1 MLKDEFKGKSIVIAI
16 PNHFGLPQR
25 FKENLEAIG
34 FNVLVIP
41 DNIKNNIGFT
51 NTLIHGYK
59 KFIKGTKTF
68 KKEKKAEL
76 KLATQIEFLNK
87 KKIAIFDYALF
98 IRPDLF
104 SAELIDIVKK
114 RSKIITAYQWDGLD
128 RFPLVYSRIDLFDR
142 FFVFDVNDL
151 SKRENLLPLT
161 NFYFDDIPLSE
172 NKVDIYFVGT
182 YMKNRIDILLKL
194 ANKCKNIGLKT
205 SINLNINSAEKA
217 KKLQKEPINIITK
230 PMSFTENIINVSKS
244 KIILDFAND
253 VHYGISMRTF
263 ETIGYK
269 KKLIT
274 NNQLVKKYDFYN
286 PNNIFVIEN
295 EELDGLEKFISI
307 PYEDVSDE
315 INTKYSFTN
324 WIKYVLDI
332 KPHIPINLQK

>member
-34 FNVLVIP
+34 FDVLVIP
-41 DNIKNNIGFT
+41 DNIKNNIGLT

-68 KKEKKAEL
+68 KREKKAEL

-87 KKIAIFDYALF
+87 KNIEIFDYALF

-104 SAELIDIVKK
+104 SSELIDIVKK

-128 RFPLVYSRIDLFDR
+128 RFPLVYPKIELFDR

-151 SKRENLLPLT
+151 SKNENLLPLT
-161 NFYFDDIPLSE
+161 NFYFDDIPISE

-182 YMKNRIDILLKL
+182 YMKNRIDLLLKL
-194 ANKCKNIGLKT
+194 ANKCKNLGLKA
-205 SINLNINSAEKA
+205 SINLNLNSIEKA
-217 KKLQKEPINIITK
+217 NKLKKEPINIISK
-230 PMSFTENIINVSKS
+230 PMSFTENIINVSQS

-295 EELDGLEKFISI
+295 EQLDGLEEFISI
-307 PYEDVSDE
+307 PYEDVSYE